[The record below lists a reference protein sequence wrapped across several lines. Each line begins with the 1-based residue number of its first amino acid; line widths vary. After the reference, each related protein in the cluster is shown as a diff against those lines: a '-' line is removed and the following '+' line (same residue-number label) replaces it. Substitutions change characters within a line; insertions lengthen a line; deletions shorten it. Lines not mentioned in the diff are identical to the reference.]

1 MENDTV
7 DDGKEW
13 GIQQKAA
20 WNEKTHSDKGIL
32 TKTAATKLKTMGASE
47 DFTRKVT
54 QGMASSRTKSLITNK
69 TLKAATT
76 EKLEITQ
83 RIARWKLTKEKVGVD
98 NGMFKIKS
106 GLGARLKTLANPT
119 TGVQRTEMRK
129 IKHGKEK
136 NAEKD
141 KSVKLDT
148 QETDGGKKRKRKV
161 TDTIAF
167 RILQ

>member
-1 MENDTV
+1 MGNPTEGSMDRQNSY
-7 DDGKEW
+7 
-13 GIQQKAA
+13 
-20 WNEKTHSDKGIL
+20 SDKGIL

-47 DFTRKVT
+47 EFTRKVT
-54 QGMASSRTKSLITNK
+54 QGMASSRTKNLIINK

-83 RIARWKLTKEKVGVD
+83 RVARWKLTKEKVGID

-129 IKHGKEK
+129 IKQGKEK

-148 QETDGGKKRKRKV
+148 QETDGGEKKRKGK
-161 TDTIAF
+161 
-167 RILQ
+167 